1 MSDLFR
7 EHAPIS
13 AEAWREID
21 AEATRT
27 LKTLLAARRLVD
39 FNGPLGWETTCIPTG
54 RTEKL
59 SPPLQSL
66 VAPVL
71 VPLFLRARL
80 DEKLHLHL
88 FKFAGAK

>member
-1 MSDLFR
+1 MNELLR

-39 FNGPLGWETTCIPTG
+39 FEGPLGWTAASHTDWPHARSCRRRCRKAP
-54 RTEKL
+54 
-59 SPPLQSL
+59 SPGCAVRS
-66 VAPVL
+66 
-71 VPLFLRARL
+71 R
-80 DEKLHLHL
+80 
-88 FKFAGAK
+88 

>member
-1 MSDLFR
+1 MNELLR

-21 AEATRT
+21 AEATCT

-39 FNGPLGWETTCIPTG
+39 FEGPLGWAATGVPTG

-59 SPPLQSL
+59 SPRCRK
-66 VAPVL
+66 APSRGYGV
-71 VPLFLRARL
+71 RSR
-80 DEKLHLHL
+80 
-88 FKFAGAK
+88 